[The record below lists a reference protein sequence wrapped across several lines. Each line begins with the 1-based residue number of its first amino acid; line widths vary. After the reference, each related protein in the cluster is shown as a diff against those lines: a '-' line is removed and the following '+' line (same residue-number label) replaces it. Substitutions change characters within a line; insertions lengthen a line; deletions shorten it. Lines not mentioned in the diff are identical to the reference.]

1 MTSLQSC
8 KEIIDLTN
16 LVNFLCYVAMYVVL
30 FNAQILLLA
39 FTNNELA

>member
-16 LVNFLCYVAMYVVL
+16 LVNFLCYVAL